1 MATLVQLTS
10 SRGVDLMLDDRHR
23 VASVAGWDSGAEL
36 STERVERLRG
46 GTFRDASRW
55 KGKAITLS
63 GRTQGEPGDWVHAE
77 ARRVAS
83 LLHDLEPAALVFDC
97 GLMLSCEVQ
106 ADGQPLVNALHGVG
120 RVEWQIPLW
129 SADGRL
135 YGQSKRVL
143 IQPSG
148 TGVGLRWPL
157 FGGGQLDWGMS
168 TSERAALVNAGTADA
183 WPVFEVWTDSGA
195 GFRLKVGGKALTY
208 AGPCVSSTPVVVD
221 ARGTVTVGGADHT
234 SRLVERDWPTV
245 PAGSSLT
252 ATFETL
258 DRSPGHCWAT
268 IRDTYL

>member
-10 SRGVDLMLDDRHR
+10 SRGLDLMLDDRHR

-55 KGKAITLS
+55 KGKAITLT

-83 LLHDLEPAALVFDC
+83 LLHDLEPATMLFDC
-97 GLMLSCEVQ
+97 GLLLSCEVQ

-135 YGQSKRVL
+135 YGPTKRIL

-148 TGVGLRWPL
+148 AGVGLRWSL
-157 FGGGQLDWGMS
+157 FGGGVLDWGTAS
-168 TSERAALVNAGTADA
+168 SEQAALVNAGTADA
-183 WPVFEVWTDSGA
+183 FPVFEVHADTSS
-195 GFRLKVGGKALTY
+195 GFRITAGGRALTY
-208 AGPCVSSTPVVVD
+208 AGATVSSTPVVVD
-221 ARGTVTVGGADHT
+221 ARGTVTVGGSDHT
-234 SRLVERDWPTV
+234 ALLVERDWPSV

-258 DRSPGHCWAT
+258 DRSPGFAWAT